1 LDRLAFRALAR
12 YLAVIWFKRAV
23 AVGLLGVAL
32 YLFWPVAQELGRP
45 EALSAFSHA
54 AWGWLVVA
62 AMIQG
67 TSYACLTA
75 LNCLLLRPF
84 EGRVSFGRMLLILP
98 AMAFIE
104 VAIPSAGASG
114 VVLRV
119 RFLGRQGYSAEAA
132 TFTLVLESLYLALAL
147 AVASLSG
154 LGFLIRTGHIS
165 QARLWMMGG
174 AIVALVVLGLILY
187 LVVRSRER
195 ACGWAVRLGGLWNRV
210 ASKFH
215 GQTYAPDQIYAR
227 VDGFYTSL
235 ARLNQTPRWPFFLA
249 ALGRIALDV
258 ATLGAC
264 FLAFRCVVSPGIVL
278 TGYGMTLLLSGL
290 AALPGGLGLADISLA
305 GLYAQLGL
313 HSTVLNAAAA
323 ALAYRLI
330 AFWLLRLVGFV
341 SWQVLETRP

>member
-1 LDRLAFRALAR
+1 
-12 YLAVIWFKRAV
+12 VIWLKRAV

-32 YLFWPVAQELGRP
+32 YLFWPVVQELRRP

-54 AWGWLVVA
+54 AWGWLA
-62 AMIQG
+62 AAALIQAA
-67 TSYACLTA
+67 SYACLTA

-84 EGRVSFGRMLLILP
+84 EGKVSFGRMLLILP

-132 TFTLVLESLYLALAL
+132 TFTLVLESLYLTLAL
-147 AVASLSG
+147 AVASFSG
-154 LGFLIRTGHIS
+154 LGFLIRTGHLS
-165 QARLWMMGG
+165 RARLWMMSG
-174 AIVALVVLGLILY
+174 AGLALLVLGVALYFVA
-187 LVVRSRER
+187 RNRER
-195 ACGWAVRLGGLWNRV
+195 ASGWAMRLGSLWNRL
-210 ASKFH
+210 APRIH
-215 GQTYAPDQIYAR
+215 LRTYALEHISAR
-227 VDGFYTSL
+227 MDGFYGSL
-235 ARLNQTPRWPFFLA
+235 ARLNETPRWPFFLA

-264 FLAFRCVVSPGIVL
+264 FLAFRCAISPGVVL

-305 GLYAQLGL
+305 GLYAQLGVQ
-313 HSTVLNAAAA
+313 SAALNAAAA

-330 AFWLLRLVGFV
+330 AFWLLRLVGFF
-341 SWQVLETRP
+341 SWQVLETRA